1 MKAEIINAPDF
12 NPILR
17 RKVKFIEDKGEFKCQ
32 FCKLTGGEKMFK
44 KKSDLRQ
51 HYRDHLNVKFKCI
64 HCEYMDRLRKPVVCH
79 IWNAHPD
86 EVLDVDSTDLN
97 NLLRE
102 QLKVRGLID

>member
-1 MKAEIINAPDF
+1 
-12 NPILR
+12 
-17 RKVKFIEDKGEFKCQ
+17 
-32 FCKLTGGEKMFK
+32 MFK

-51 HYRDHLNVKFKCI
+51 HYRDHLNIKFHCI
-64 HCEYMDRLRKPVVCH
+64 HCGYMDRLRKPVVCH

-102 QLKVRGLID
+102 QLKVGFCVTNNLTPRV